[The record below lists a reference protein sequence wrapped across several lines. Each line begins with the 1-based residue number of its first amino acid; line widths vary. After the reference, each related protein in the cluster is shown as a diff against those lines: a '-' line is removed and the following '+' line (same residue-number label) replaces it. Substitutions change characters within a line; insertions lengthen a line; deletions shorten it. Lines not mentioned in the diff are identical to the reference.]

1 MSAFKRF
8 DKQDAYITTYISHKQ
23 WEVRGDEFENLAIVV
38 QTDIQ
43 GDNLVQLEHTYY
55 PERILTQI
63 QDTIN
68 GQQVLQVTEV
78 PLNFNDYYYQ
88 STLLNSSSRDLS
100 PGAFEIS
107 IPPSLYGVNINPGQ
121 SLVLTIEN
129 VQELLYVNLDYWGQ
143 GYTNDP
149 TTITQAGDLQILD
162 DGEGGLYVIQGGE
175 RQYIGDVIYTHGK
188 IIITNPVYSTLLN
201 QGWNAGLSQ
210 EDTNNST
217 VRSNFKL
224 NWESSVPIFTYNYNC
239 KLREFEYNYTSNP
252 TTQQKELQQIINSD
266 NTIEYIY
273 KTVIQGVIKPE
284 FIAEKFSPYI
294 TTVGLYND
302 TNQLIAIGKLS
313 TPVPKSQQ
321 TEMTI
326 TVKLDI

>member
-8 DKQDAYITTYISHKQ
+8 DKQDAYTTTYISHKQ
-23 WEVRGDEFENLAIVV
+23 WEVRGDEFENLAIIV
-38 QTDIQ
+38 QTNIQ
-43 GDNLVQLEHTYY
+43 GDNLKQLKHTYY
-55 PERILTQI
+55 PERISTQT

-78 PLNFNDYYYQ
+78 PLNSNDYYYQ
-88 STLLNSSSRDLS
+88 STLLNASSRNLS
-100 PGAFEIS
+100 PGAFEIT
-107 IPPSLYGVNINPGQ
+107 IPPSLYGVNINPGA
-121 SLVLTIEN
+121 SLTLTIEN
-129 VQELLYVNLDYWGQ
+129 VQQVLYVDLDYWGQ

-149 TTITQAGDLQILD
+149 TTITQVGDLQILD
-162 DGEGGLYVIQGGE
+162 DGEGGLYILEQQQK
-175 RQYIGDVIYTHGK
+175 QYIGDIIYTHGK
-188 IIITNPVYSTLLN
+188 IIITHPTYSALLN

-210 EDTNNST
+210 QDANTSL

-266 NTIEYIY
+266 NTIEDTY
-273 KTVIQGVIKPE
+273 KTVTQGVLKSE
-284 FIAEKFSPYI
+284 FIAEEFSPYI

-321 TEMTI
+321 TETTI

>member
-23 WEVRGDEFENLAIVV
+23 WEVRGDEFESLGIVI
-38 QTDIQ
+38 QSNIQ
-43 GDNLVQLEHTYY
+43 GDNLVQLEHVYY
-55 PERILTQI
+55 PERISTQI

-88 STLLNSSSRDLS
+88 STLPNSSSRDLS

-107 IPPSLYGVNINPGQ
+107 IPPSLYGINVNPGQ

-129 VQELLYVNLDYWGQ
+129 VQELLYVGLDYWEQ
-143 GYTNDP
+143 DYTNDP

-273 KTVIQGVIKPE
+273 KTVTQGVIKPE
-284 FIAEKFSPYI
+284 FIAEEFSPYI
-294 TTVGLYND
+294 TTIGLYND